1 MNIKIVTHLMPW
13 EIDYYQQT
21 CEQLSKSKKYIDIN
35 DKITIHVVLNLSS
48 YIINWNES
56 KLPKEFFIDKYN
68 QCLKHLNE
76 YILINEIY
84 DDNELYGHLDLQ
96 RESLQKDVDY
106 YISMCP
112 DMYFHIHSLHYLIQ
126 SAKKLKN
133 RYFLITTEIP
143 KLWDHTWDI
152 LSNKNFNS
160 VKYEDWESQNLSDII
175 HIIDNNEE
183 SPTLEKINEFKY
195 AGWFD
200 LYNKNFYE
208 NFMPSMSDWH
218 GYGPWDFF
226 GMNMSNFAKSKYN
239 TDICQYVLRN
249 QIICEKNLGVF
260 QKKLNPNIYKK
271 YLKLNNIL
279 DQRKN
284 FESKFQEYFIN
295 WQNYAFKNKI
305 L

>member
-1 MNIKIVTHLMPW
+1 MPW
-13 EIDYYQQT
+13 EVDFLQQT
-21 CEQLSKSKKYIDIN
+21 CEQFSKSKKYIDIN
-35 DKITIHVVLNLSS
+35 DNVTIQLTLNLSG
-48 YIINWNES
+48 YIINWNDS
-56 KLPKEFFIDKYN
+56 ILPKEFFIDKYN
-68 QCLKHLNE
+68 NCLKYLNE
-76 YILINEIY
+76 YKVISKIY
-84 DDNELYGHLDLQ
+84 EENELYGHLDSQ
-96 RESLQKDVDY
+96 RESLQEDIDY
-106 YISMCP
+106 YINMCP

-126 SAKKLKN
+126 SAKNLNN

-152 LSNKNFNS
+152 LVNKNFNS
-160 VKYEDWESQNLSDII
+160 VKYEDWESQNLSDVI

-183 SPTLEKINEFKY
+183 SPILEKINEFKY

-208 NFMPSMSDWH
+208 NFMPSMPDWH

-226 GMNMSNFAKSKYN
+226 GMNMANFAKSNYN
-239 TDICQYVLRN
+239 TDIQQYVLRN
-249 QIICEKNLGVF
+249 QIVCEKNLGVF